1 MTFVQLAPYLIPAL
15 FMEAVCIVGA
25 VAYILEKNRN
35 A

>member
-15 FMEAVCIVGA
+15 FVEAILILTV
-25 VAYILEKNRN
+25 VAYILEKNR